1 MVPYFTLFIIID
13 VTRKENKMH
22 SININTRKIDSKNV
36 VFILERLYIIC
47 KIITQMINT
56 IIAMLNTILPPGIRL
71 PSVVP
76 LLWLG
81 V

>member
-76 LLWLG
+76 FLWLG